1 MENVTPTSPAVTL
14 GPPAEASSPPGVSP
28 GPQTFPMSPSAKVKI
43 IQVWYLVHLWFP
55 LWRMHLF

>member
-14 GPPAEASSPPGVSP
+14 GPPAEASSQPGVSP
-28 GPQTFPMSPSAKVKI
+28 GPQTFPREVQKVKI
-43 IQVWYLVHLWFP
+43 IQVWCLVRLWFL